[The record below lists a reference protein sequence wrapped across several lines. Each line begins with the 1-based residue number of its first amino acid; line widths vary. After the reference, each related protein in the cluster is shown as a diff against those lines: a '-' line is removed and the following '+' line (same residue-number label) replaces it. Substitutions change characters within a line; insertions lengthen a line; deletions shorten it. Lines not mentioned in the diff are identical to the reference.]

1 MVGLLSIG
9 AVIFGTFVVAFAI
22 NRAAHVVLGAGF
34 QLDLGSAGRVAGL
47 GLVAASIA
55 LLGWTFRY
63 RKPGVL
69 FASTAIM
76 FYSFLR
82 RQAPGPKP
90 TRTEPFVVVGPYRLV
105 RHPMYLSVVLAVFG
119 AGLFRDAPLFLIWG
133 VVITIWFLAVHIPF
147 EERDLEALF
156 GDEFRRYR
164 KQVPELFP
172 SGRRYQK

>member
-1 MVGLLSIG
+1 
-9 AVIFGTFVVAFAI
+9 
-22 NRAAHVVLGAGF
+22 
-34 QLDLGSAGRVAGL
+34 VAGL
-47 GLVAASIA
+47 VLIATSVA
-55 LLGWTFRY
+55 LLAWTFRY

-76 FYSFLR
+76 FYSFFKR
-82 RQAPGPKP
+82 HATEPKP

-119 AGLFRDAPLFLIWG
+119 LGLFRAAPLFLIWG
-133 VVITIWFLAVHIPF
+133 VVVTIWFLAVHIPF
-147 EERDLEALF
+147 EEGDLEALF

-172 SGRRYQK
+172 NGRRYEK